1 MSIARI
7 FKELNVLG
15 IRIVAHGDRIRYS
28 PRSQMT
34 PDLADRIVAHRAEVL
49 AVLNG
54 DPEALSALAVEAI
67 WQATLDELKSDPTI
81 PPEVAEALQTVVC
94 REVKP

>member
-1 MSIARI
+1 MSIAQL
-7 FKELNVLG
+7 FKELTLLG
-15 IRIVAHGDRIRYS
+15 IQIEARGDRVRYS
-28 PRSQMT
+28 PPSQLT
-34 PDLADRIVAHRAEVL
+34 PDLADEIVAHRTEVL

-94 REVKP
+94 RVVKP